1 MKNIKVN
8 IDKLN
13 DDLFMMIHD
22 QPELVDDYLREDGY
36 DPAAIEKSG
45 INKVK
50 SLLFKHK
57 VALNKQHQESLYEK
71 AMSLFVSAQASTKE
85 AVLLLLKQRSPRL
98 QYNNLEKMDQNDL
111 RQILDE
117 SDLLD
122 LMAKIEKHEI

>member
-13 DDLFMMIHD
+13 DDLFMMIHS
-22 QPELVDDYLREDGY
+22 QPELVDDFLREEGY
-36 DPAAIEKSG
+36 DPTILEKSG
-45 INKVK
+45 ISKIK
-50 SLLFKHK
+50 ALLFKQK
-57 VALNKQHQESLYEK
+57 VALNKQLQESLYEK
-71 AMSLFVSAQASTKE
+71 AISLFVSAQASTKE

-98 QYNNLEKMDQNDL
+98 QYNNLENMDQNDL

-122 LMAKIEKHEI
+122 LMAKIEKQEI

>member
-1 MKNIKVN
+1 MKNIKIN

-22 QPELVDDYLREDGY
+22 QPALVDDFLREEGF
-36 DPAAIEKSG
+36 DPSQLEKSG
-45 INKVK
+45 ISKIK
-50 SLLFKHK
+50 ALLFKQK
-57 VALNKQHQESLYEK
+57 VALNKQYQERLYEK
-71 AMSLFVSAQASTKE
+71 AMALFVSAQASTKE
-85 AVLLLLKQRSPRL
+85 AVLLLLKERSPRL

-122 LMAKIEKHEI
+122 LMTKIEKHEI